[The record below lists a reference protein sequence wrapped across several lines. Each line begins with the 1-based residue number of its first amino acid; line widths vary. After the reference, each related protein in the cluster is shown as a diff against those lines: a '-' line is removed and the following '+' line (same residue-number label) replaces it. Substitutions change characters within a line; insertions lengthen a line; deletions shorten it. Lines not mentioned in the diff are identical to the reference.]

1 MESHREGLKNMIKT
15 ELLDVVRLYNAEKR
29 LPITFRMSKD
39 KILEY
44 LMSDKSID
52 HTLLEKA
59 YKQISKVG
67 AKKVSIKVD
76 GVKKAVP
83 AKVKKA
89 QPKKSS
95 AISYTADVP
104 VKGRG
109 RGRPSGTTN
118 RFTPAFSNQ
127 ATNLKVVQ

>member
-1 MESHREGLKNMIKT
+1 MESHREGLKTMIKT

-44 LMSDKSID
+44 LLTDKSVD
-52 HTLLEKA
+52 HTLLAKA

-67 AKKVSIKVD
+67 TKTVSIKVD

-83 AKVKKA
+83 AKIKKA
-89 QPKKSS
+89 QPKKST
-95 AISYTADVP
+95 ALTYTADAS

-109 RGRPSGTTN
+109 RGRPAGTKN
-118 RFTPAFSNQ
+118 RFIPAFSNQ